1 MNIKQNNLI
10 KSLKVQPL
18 IVVIRLEND
27 FFDIPSK
34 RDRLLLN
41 INNLYNFGIKHIE
54 IGWDSNPEW
63 VNLLSEI
70 KNNFQYLNIGAASIN
85 STQSLHSILK
95 LDLNYSMSPSF
106 NQEIHIKAI
115 EYNQLV
121 IPGISNIENFKKA
134 VNLGYKII
142 KIFPASKLGIAFLK
156 KLQDLKEIDVF
167 FIAAGG
173 MKSSDLKEWLKNGYN
188 ALAIG
193 KELNNHLTDRDLKIW
208 LKNFKKNDSK

>member
-34 RDRLLLN
+34 RDRLILN

-63 VNLLSEI
+63 VNLVSEV
-70 KNNFQYLNIGAASIN
+70 KNNFQSLNVGAASIN

-106 NQEIHIKAI
+106 NKEIHIKAI

-142 KIFPASKLGIAFLK
+142 KIFPASKLGIEFLK

-193 KELNNHLTDRDLKIW
+193 KEIRNHLTDRDLGIW
-208 LKNFKKNDSK
+208 LKDFKKNDSK

>member
-34 RDRLLLN
+34 RERLLLN

-63 VNLLSEI
+63 VNLVSEV
-70 KNNFQYLNIGAASIN
+70 KNNFQSLNVGAASIN
-85 STQSLHSILK
+85 SIQSLHSILK

-142 KIFPASKLGIAFLK
+142 KIFPASKLGIGFLK

>member
-34 RDRLLLN
+34 RERLLLN

-63 VNLLSEI
+63 VNLVSEV
-70 KNNFQYLNIGAASIN
+70 KNNFQSLNVGAASIN
-85 STQSLHSILK
+85 SIQSLHSILK
-95 LDLNYSMSPSF
+95 LDLNYSMSPYF
-106 NQEIHIKAI
+106 NQEIHIKSI

-142 KIFPASKLGIAFLK
+142 KIFPASKLGIEFLK

>member
-34 RDRLLLN
+34 RERLLLN

-63 VNLLSEI
+63 VNLVSEV
-70 KNNFQYLNIGAASIN
+70 KNNFQSLNVGAASIN
-85 STQSLHSILK
+85 SIQSLHSILK

-142 KIFPASKLGIAFLK
+142 KIFPASKLGIEFLK

>member
-10 KSLKVQPL
+10 QSLKVQPL

-63 VNLLSEI
+63 VNLVSEV
-70 KNNFQYLNIGAASIN
+70 KNNFQSLNVGAASIN
-85 STQSLHSILK
+85 SIQSLHSILK

-142 KIFPASKLGIAFLK
+142 KIFPASKLGIEFLN
-156 KLQDLKEIDVF
+156 KLQDLKEIDIF

-193 KELNNHLTDRDLKIW
+193 KELNNYLTDRDLKIW

>member
-63 VNLLSEI
+63 LNLVSEV
-70 KNNFQYLNIGAASIN
+70 KNNFQSLNVGAASIN
-85 STQSLHSILK
+85 SIQSLHSILK
-95 LDLNYSMSPSF
+95 LDLNYSMSPYF

-121 IPGISNIENFKKA
+121 IPGISNIKNFKKA

-142 KIFPASKLGIAFLK
+142 KIFPASKLGIEFLK

-173 MKSSDLKEWLKNGYN
+173 MKSSDLKEWLENGYN

>member
-10 KSLKVQPL
+10 QSLKVQPL

-34 RDRLLLN
+34 RDRLLLD

-63 VNLLSEI
+63 VNLVSEV
-70 KNNFQYLNIGAASIN
+70 KNNFQSLNVGAASIN

-95 LDLNYSMSPSF
+95 LDLNYSMSPFF

-142 KIFPASKLGIAFLK
+142 KIFPASKLGIEFLK
-156 KLQDLKEIDVF
+156 KLQDLKEIDIF

-193 KELNNHLTDRDLKIW
+193 KELNNHSTDRDLKIW

>member
-63 VNLLSEI
+63 VNLVSEV
-70 KNNFQYLNIGAASIN
+70 KNNFQSLNVGAASIN
-85 STQSLHSILK
+85 SIQSLHSILK
-95 LDLNYSMSPSF
+95 LDLNYSMSPYF

-142 KIFPASKLGIAFLK
+142 KIFPASKLGIEFLK

>member
-63 VNLLSEI
+63 VNLVSEV
-70 KNNFQYLNIGAASIN
+70 KNNFQSLNVGAASIN
-85 STQSLHSILK
+85 SIQSLHSILK

-142 KIFPASKLGIAFLK
+142 KIFPASKLGIEFLK

>member
-34 RDRLLLN
+34 RDSLLLN

-63 VNLLSEI
+63 VNLVSEV
-70 KNNFQYLNIGAASIN
+70 KNNFQSLNVGAASIN
-85 STQSLHSILK
+85 SIQSLHSILK

-142 KIFPASKLGIAFLK
+142 KIFPASKLGIEFLK

>member
-34 RDRLLLN
+34 RERLLLN

-63 VNLLSEI
+63 VNLVSEV
-70 KNNFQYLNIGAASIN
+70 KNNFKSLNVGAASIN
-85 STQSLHSILK
+85 SIQSLHSILK

-142 KIFPASKLGIAFLK
+142 KIFPASKLGIEFLK

>member
-1 MNIKQNNLI
+1 MEVKQSNLI
-10 KSLKVQPL
+10 NLLRIQPL

-54 IGWDSNPEW
+54 IVWDSNPEW
-63 VNLLSEI
+63 INLISEI
-70 KNNFQYLNIGAASIN
+70 KYNFYYINIGVASI
-85 STQSLHSILK
+85 SSKQSLDSILS
-95 LDLNYSMSPSF
+95 LDLNYAMSPSF
-106 NQEIHIKAI
+106 NKEIHIKAI

-142 KIFPASKLGIAFLK
+142 KIFPASKLGIEFLK

-173 MKSSDLKEWLKNGYN
+173 MKSSDLEEWLKNGYN

-193 KELNNHLTDRDLKIW
+193 K
-208 LKNFKKNDSK
+208 

>member
-1 MNIKQNNLI
+1 M
-10 KSLKVQPL
+10 
-18 IVVIRLEND
+18 
-27 FFDIPSK
+27 
-34 RDRLLLN
+34 
-41 INNLYNFGIKHIE
+41 
-54 IGWDSNPEW
+54 
-63 VNLLSEI
+63 
-70 KNNFQYLNIGAASIN
+70 
-85 STQSLHSILK
+85 
-95 LDLNYSMSPSF
+95 
-106 NQEIHIKAI
+106 
-115 EYNQLV
+115 

-142 KIFPASKLGIAFLK
+142 KIFPASKLGIEFLK

>member
-63 VNLLSEI
+63 VNLVSEV
-70 KNNFQYLNIGAASIN
+70 KNNFQSLNVGAASIN
-85 STQSLHSILK
+85 SIQSLHSILK
-95 LDLNYSMSPSF
+95 LDLNYCMSPYF

-142 KIFPASKLGIAFLK
+142 KIFPASKLGIEFLK

-208 LKNFKKNDSK
+208 LKNFKKK